1 MTSRFEQRSKGQ
13 IPGDPMRSSTLRLAA
28 ALALFAGSAFAQ
40 DLENGQRLA
49 ERWCVE
55 CHAIGTPAA
64 KTSRIIPFA
73 AIAQRPGITSDMIAS
88 FLLMPHATMPNLPL
102 SRKNA
107 QDIAAFI
114 MKMKN

>member
-1 MTSRFEQRSKGQ
+1 MR
-13 IPGDPMRSSTLRLAA
+13 IPKLHLVVVLVLSVAGAA
-28 ALALFAGSAFAQ
+28 GWAQ
-40 DLENGQRLA
+40 DVVNGQRIS

-55 CHAIGTPAA
+55 CHAIGTPTP

-73 AIAQRPGITSDMIAS
+73 SIAERPGITSDMIAS

-102 SRKNA
+102 SKKDA

-114 MKMKN
+114 MKMKKQPSQN

>member
-1 MTSRFEQRSKGQ
+1 MR
-13 IPGDPMRSSTLRLAA
+13 IPKIHLVVAA
-28 ALALFAGSAFAQ
+28 TVLIAAGSASRAQ
-40 DLENGQRLA
+40 EVENGQRLS

-55 CHAIGTPAA
+55 CHAIGTPTP

-73 AIAQRPGITSDMIAS
+73 SIAERPGITSEMIAS

-102 SRKNA
+102 SKKDA

-114 MKMKN
+114 MKMKKQP